1 MKHLVALIL
10 LLPICFGLKKSDPIA
25 PLPPDR
31 PTLSLTFD
39 DGVTNDMPGYSFETW
54 NAMLLKNLSDAH
66 LKAVFFV
73 TGSNKTDE
81 KGRFLLES
89 WNAAGH
95 RIGNHTYTHPSYNNA
110 KITFEDFEQEFLRT
124 DSIISRYSHYIKLF
138 RFPYLKEGNTAEK
151 IALFRALLQ
160 EHDYA
165 NGHVTI
171 DASDWAIDSR
181 LRKKLKENPSAD
193 LEPFKQFYLE
203 HLYERAMYYEKL
215 AYDLTGRHIHHTLL
229 LHHNLAAALFA
240 DDLIAMF
247 RAKGWAIE
255 DAEAAFKDEI
265 FQSIPANVP
274 AGESLIWALAKQT
287 GQYTLRYPAE
297 DETYERARMDALGL

>member
-1 MKHLVALIL
+1 MKYLIFL
-10 LLPICFGLKKSDPIA
+10 LLPFCFGLKTTT
-25 PLPPDR
+25 LPPDR

-39 DGVTNDMPGYSFETW
+39 DGVTNDMPGYPFETW
-54 NAMLLKNLSDAH
+54 NAMLLKKLSDAH

-124 DSIISRYSHYIKLF
+124 DSIISHYSHYIKLF

-160 EHDYA
+160 ENGYA

-181 LRKKLKENPSAD
+181 LRKKLKNNPSAD

-203 HLYERAMYYEKL
+203 HLYERAIYYEKL

-255 DAEAAFKDEI
+255 DAETAFKDEI
-265 FQSIPANVP
+265 FQSLPANVP

-287 GQYTLRYPAE
+287 GQYELRYPAE